1 MGKLLSIA
9 IPSHNRT
16 DLLLCAIESNI
27 SDDSFGDD
35 CSICISDNSLTDE
48 TLNEIQ
54 KRYSDDSRIQ
64 YRRSLDSPSLD
75 ENINTVVNMS
85 DSEYVWI
92 FGDDDLMIKDS
103 LTDILNILR
112 THRHSLLI
120 VNSQTFSNSTI
131 IEHNRNYLL
140 HNKEYNTSDSDEFL
154 IDMAG
159 YLTYAPCV
167 IVKKDD
173 WINNFNPADIG
184 TFFAHLNTAMNIKL
198 SRKAYYIASP
208 SIKMRLHSQ
217 TWTEHHFKIWNIYY
231 PKIIWDAEGYSD
243 KAKLQVVKNN
253 PLQSIFSILSSR
265 AYGRYD
271 FSIFK
276 DVVVSSKKCNLLYKV
291 MHLFIVLTPTILL
304 RNLYYLLIK
313 SGIKKRSSHFSP
325 DLALALL
332 RKT

>member
-1 MGKLLSIA
+1 VSNLLSIV

-16 DLLLCAIESNI
+16 DLLICAIESII
-27 SDDSFGDD
+27 SDQSFGDD

-48 TLNEIQ
+48 TSHEIQ
-54 KRYSDDSRIQ
+54 KNYSDDIRIQ

-75 ENINTVVNMS
+75 ENINTAVSMS
-85 DSEYVWI
+85 NSEYVWI

-103 LTDILNILR
+103 LTDILNILK

-120 VNSQTFSNSTI
+120 VNSQTFSNSTT
-131 IEHNRNYLL
+131 IEHNRNSLSYD
-140 HNKEYNTSDSDEFL
+140 KEYDVSNNDEFM

-159 YLTYAPCV
+159 YLTYAPCI
-167 IVKKDD
+167 IVKKGD
-173 WINNFNPADIG
+173 WISSYNSADVG
-184 TFFAHLNTAMNIKL
+184 TFFAHLNAVMKIKL
-198 SRKAYYIASP
+198 SSMAYYLASP

-243 KAKLQVVKNN
+243 KAKLQVVRKN
-253 PLQSIFSILSSR
+253 PLQSMFSTLSSR

-276 DVVVSSKKCNLLYKV
+276 DTVVNSNNCSLLYKV
-291 MHLFIVLTPTILL
+291 MHLFIVLTPTVLL
-304 RNLYYLLIK
+304 KNLYYLLIK
-313 SGIKKRSSHFSP
+313 SGIKKRSANFSP

-332 RKT
+332 RKA

>member
-1 MGKLLSIA
+1 MSNLLSIV

-16 DLLLCAIESNI
+16 DLLLSAIESI
-27 SDDSFGDD
+27 VPDDSFSDD

-48 TLNEIQ
+48 TLHEIQ
-54 KRYSDDSRIQ
+54 KRYSDDSRVH

-75 ENINTVVNMS
+75 ENINTAVNMS

-92 FGDDDLMIKDS
+92 FGDDDLMVKDS

-112 THRHSLLI
+112 KHRHGLLI
-120 VNSQTFSNSTI
+120 VNSQTFSDSTI
-131 IEHNRNYLL
+131 IECNRNCLPC
-140 HNKEYNTSDSDEFL
+140 NKEYDIADNDEFM

-159 YLTYAPCV
+159 YLTYAPCI
-167 IVKKDD
+167 IVKKED
-173 WINNFNPADIG
+173 WVNSFNPVNVG
-184 TFFAHLNTAMNIKL
+184 TFFAHLNAVMEIKL
-198 SRKAYYIASP
+198 SSKAYYIATP
-208 SIKMRLHSQ
+208 SIRMRLHSQ

-231 PKIIWDAEGYSD
+231 PKIIWGAEGYSD
-243 KAKLQVVKNN
+243 KAKLQVVKKN
-253 PLQSIFSILSSR
+253 PLQSLFSILSSR

-276 DVVVSSKKCNLLYKV
+276 DTVVNSTGCNLLYKI
-291 MHLFIVLTPTILL
+291 MHLFIVMTPTILL

-313 SGIKKRSSHFSP
+313 SGIKKRSANFSP